1 MNDDHLYLLHIRDS
15 IGRIEEY
22 TTGGRDAF
30 LADRRTQD
38 AVLRNLQTL
47 AESAKRLSE
56 DLRLQRPEVNWRGIA
71 GLRNILVHDYLGVDL
86 ARIWEVC
93 ATFVPELKAAI
104 EDLLGGHDPA
114 R

>member
-1 MNDDHLYLLHIRDS
+1 LKGDHLYLLHIRES

-22 TTGGRDAF
+22 TAGGRDVF
-30 LADRRTQD
+30 LADRKTQD

-56 DLRLQRPEVNWRGIA
+56 DLRAERPEVNWRGIA

-86 ARIWEVC
+86 VRIWEVC
-93 ATFVPELKAAI
+93 ASFVPELKTAI
-104 EDLLGGHDPA
+104 EDLLGSRDSE